1 MSEQR
6 ITISLSTIVT
16 SLLVVL
22 LLIML
27 WQLRELVVVV
37 MVSVV
42 LASSIA
48 PIVDWAESLRIP
60 RWLSVVTVYLVSIG
74 GFVGLGLLIGPTVV
88 QQTQRLI
95 SSLPGYSES
104 LYLWLQDVTSQVNT
118 SQPDL
123 LAKILNP
130 QDLTNWAIR
139 SSRQVVLRSYDLT
152 RGVVWV
158 VFSGILVLILSAYMV
173 TSSRAL
179 IAQLVEL
186 FPYPWNE
193 RLLEQVKPV
202 SQRMGGFIAGRVIVS
217 LILGVVITVGLKFLG
232 LSEFALALGVIAGFA
247 NLVPLVGPVVGAI
260 PALIVAL
267 ATGGLTWLWVLLLFV
282 IVQNLEGNI
291 LTPLVI
297 GSSVKLHPLYV
308 FLAVLGGT
316 QVLGVLGALIVPP
329 WVAGAGVLLDNLYLR
344 PKQMAEASLM
354 SDHAATEL
362 LHGDSTAP
370 PDPVLT
376 GSSEVARRLPDNL

>member
-1 MSEQR
+1 
-6 ITISLSTIVT
+6 
-16 SLLVVL
+16 
-22 LLIML
+22 
-27 WQLRELVVVV
+27 
-37 MVSVV
+37 
-42 LASSIA
+42 
-48 PIVDWAESLRIP
+48 
-60 RWLSVVTVYLVSIG
+60 
-74 GFVGLGLLIGPTVV
+74 
-88 QQTQRLI
+88 
-95 SSLPGYSES
+95 
-104 LYLWLQDVTSQVNT
+104 
-118 SQPDL
+118 
-123 LAKILNP
+123 
-130 QDLTNWAIR
+130 
-139 SSRQVVLRSYDLT
+139 
-152 RGVVWV
+152 
-158 VFSGILVLILSAYMV
+158 
-173 TSSRAL
+173 
-179 IAQLVEL
+179 
-186 FPYPWNE
+186 
-193 RLLEQVKPV
+193 
-202 SQRMGGFIAGRVIVS
+202 
-217 LILGVVITVGLKFLG
+217 
-232 LSEFALALGVIAGFA
+232 VIAGFA